1 MWALYLLI
9 PAAFA
14 ADRLLR
20 YKYGRRSRIAL
31 AATAVISFALSFGFV
46 ESQWPGLDLGTRLL
60 LAAGGSLPLF
70 LILAV
75 VLVELWR
82 LHKLS
87 LFTTQLRDLRAQ
99 LATAEEEVQA
109 GERRRQ
115 AIAGRRREIDER
127 HRGRLSEL
135 AELKARIAAW
145 EEGGGLTRVRSIKL
159 EEWRGE
165 FARLKADEL
174 AARQRELEDEQARA
188 LAAGDDEA
196 AGSIRARLDLI
207 RALQLE
213 SGLAAAKELAALD
226 QAALEL
232 EQELAGRRAEVERL
246 KREVE
251 EWERR
256 RARAVETGMILD

>member
-20 YKYGRRSRIAL
+20 YKYGRRSKVAL
-31 AATAVISFALSFGFV
+31 AGTAGVSFALSFGFV

-60 LAAGGSLPLF
+60 LTAGGSLPLF

-82 LHKLS
+82 LHKLGA
-87 LFTTQLRDLRAQ
+87 FTAQARVLRAQ
-99 LATAEEEVQA
+99 LAEAEEAVQA
-109 GERRRQ
+109 AERRRH
-115 AIAGRRREIDER
+115 AIASRRREIDER
-127 HRGRLSEL
+127 HRGRLTEL

-159 EEWRGE
+159 EEWRSE
-165 FARLKADEL
+165 FARLTDDEL
-174 AARQRELEDEQARA
+174 AARRRELEGERARA

-196 AGSIRARLDLI
+196 AGSIGARLDLI

-213 SGLAAAKELAALD
+213 AGLAAAKELAALD

-232 EQELAGRRAEVERL
+232 EQELAGRRAEAERL
-246 KREVE
+246 RRELE
-251 EWERR
+251 EWEKR
-256 RARAVETGMILD
+256 RAQYVEAGMVLD

>member
-20 YKYGRRSRIAL
+20 YKYGRRSKMAL
-31 AATAVISFALSFGFV
+31 AGTAGVSFALSFGFV

-75 VLVELWR
+75 ALVEAWR

-87 LFTTQLRDLRAQ
+87 AYTAQARALRAQ
-99 LATAEEEVQA
+99 LNEAEEALQA
-109 GERRRQ
+109 GERRRH
-115 AIAGRRREIDER
+115 AIMSRRREVEER
-127 HRGRLSEL
+127 HRGRLAEL

-159 EEWRGE
+159 AEWRSE
-165 FARLKADEL
+165 FARLTDDEL
-174 AARQRELEDEQARA
+174 AARFQELEDERARA
-188 LAAGDDEA
+188 LADGDPEA
-196 AGSIRARLDLI
+196 AASLGARLDLM
-207 RALQLE
+207 RLHQLE
-213 SGLAAAKELAALD
+213 SGLEAAKEVAALD

-232 EQELAGRRAEVERL
+232 EQELAGRRAEAERL
-246 KREVE
+246 RQAVE
-251 EWERR
+251 EWEKR
-256 RARAVETGMILD
+256 RAQHAEAGMVLD